1 VTSAGRRR
9 RRLVWS
15 VVCIVVGV
23 GAVCAAL
30 LYRDLRRAETAL
42 TAARASAPSF
52 AEALRQ
58 GDEAKA
64 RQLLSTVRERTTTAR
79 TATDGPLWAV
89 AAHLPWAGRTFA
101 TTRAVSRVSDGMV
114 GGVGAPLLDALQ
126 EVRGAHQRAGGRVD
140 LATVTRVKPQLQA
153 ALRRTEA
160 ERQELRRS
168 PRAWVWPR
176 VGRAREELLERID
189 EMSGVLGTLADGA
202 DVLPGMLGADGP
214 RTYLLAFQNNAEAR
228 GTGGLLGGFGLLR
241 VDHGR
246 ATVLH
251 VGSDRELDRLP
262 APTLDL
268 GPDFRRLYGHDLSA
282 WQNANMTGH
291 FPSAARL
298 WLDMWQRFTGQRL
311 DGVLA
316 TDPTALARLLAVT
329 GPVTVPGA
337 EPFTADN
344 VVARTESLAYQ
355 SFDGDDVARK
365 GFLVEV
371 GQRVLST
378 LLGPRGPGLTDLVRP
393 LLDAAEQRS
402 AMVYSTRPAEE
413 AWLAGT
419 PLGGEVPDEGGPFL
433 FMTVNNTAGN
443 KIDYYL
449 ERRVQYD
456 LAPCAGGRRT
466 STVTTTLRTDIPET
480 PLPPVV
486 VGRIDRDDRPARST
500 GLLVSWYVAQGARV
514 VAAEVDGKPVRLF
527 LGREQGHPVVTARLE
542 LLARRQRVVR
552 LTLSEPAS
560 PAAPVVLEQSLA
572 RPQTT
577 LVQDARCG

>member
-1 VTSAGRRR
+1 VLGAA
-9 RRLVWS
+9 
-15 VVCIVVGV
+15 VVCAVV
-23 GAVCAAL
+23 

-42 TAARASAPSF
+42 SAARATAPSF
-52 AEALRQ
+52 AAALRQ

-64 RQLLSTVRERTTTAR
+64 RELLSTVRDRTTTAR
-79 TATDGPLWAV
+79 TSTDGPLWAV
-89 AAHLPWAGRTFA
+89 ASHLPWAGRTFA
-101 TTRAVSRVSDGMV
+101 TTRAVSRASDGMV
-114 GGVGAPLLDALQ
+114 AGVGAPLLDALE
-126 EVRGAHQRAGGRVD
+126 EVRGAHRHSGGRVD
-140 LATVTRVKPQLQA
+140 LAAVSRVRPQLQA
-153 ALRRTEA
+153 AMRRTEQ
-160 ERQELRRS
+160 ERQELRRA
-168 PRAWVWPR
+168 PRVWVWPR

-241 VDHGR
+241 VDQGR

-329 GPVTVPGA
+329 GPVTVAGA

-355 SFDGDDVARK
+355 SFGGDDVARK
-365 GFLVEV
+365 GFLVAV
-371 GQRVLST
+371 GQQVLST

-393 LLDAAEQRS
+393 LLDAAERRS

-419 PLGGEVPDEGGPFL
+419 PLGGDVPDEPGPFL
-433 FMTVNNTAGN
+433 FVTVNNTAGN

-449 ERRVQYD
+449 DRQVQYE
-456 LAPCAGGRRT
+456 LGPCQGGRRT
-466 STVTTTLRTDIPET
+466 STVSTRLRVDVPDS
-480 PLPPVV
+480 PLPSVV
-486 VGRIDRDDRPARST
+486 VGRIDRRDRPPRST
-500 GLLVSWYVAQGARV
+500 GLLVSWYVAEGSRV
-514 VAAEVDGKPVRLF
+514 VAAQVDGRPVRLF

-542 LLARRQRVVR
+542 LLARRERVVR

-560 PAAPVVLEQSLA
+560 SAEPVVLEQSLA
-572 RPQTT
+572 RPQSTV
-577 LVQDARCG
+577 VQDARCG